1 MLGILRILGVLAV
14 RLRRILG
21 LVQRDVA
28 GRGQGRK
35 ARHREVLRRL
45 LYLLVKDLVWALL
58 IKESLDLS
66 ACMGD
71 RSILR
76 DDHKLNLYL
85 QLLHELR
92 RKSYLVFI
100 LNKSPVNALKDSFL
114 NKNSITFDRAHQVLK
129 VILNEIY
136 VSEPKSRVTLGVKL

>member
-1 MLGILRILGVLAV
+1 
-14 RLRRILG
+14 
-21 LVQRDVA
+21 
-28 GRGQGRK
+28 
-35 ARHREVLRRL
+35 
-45 LYLLVKDLVWALL
+45 
-58 IKESLDLS
+58 
-66 ACMGD
+66 MGD

-129 VILNEIY
+129 VILYEID
-136 VSEPKSRVTLGVKL
+136 VSEPKSRVTLGVEL